1 MPYVQI
7 AWLEGRSIDQKRRI
21 AQRIASVLVEDGKA
35 KPEHIQITFLD
46 LPTTNYALSGT
57 LVADQKPGP

>member
-7 AWLEGRSIDQKRRI
+7 TWLEGRSVDQKRKI
-21 AQRIASVLVEDGKA
+21 AERIASALIEHAKA
-35 KPEHIQITFLD
+35 KPEHIQITLLD
-46 LPTTNYALSGT
+46 LPTINYALSGT

>member
-7 AWLEGRSIDQKRRI
+7 TWLEGRSVEQKRKI
-21 AQRIASVLVEDGKA
+21 AERIASVLIQDGKA

-46 LPTTNYALSGT
+46 LPTTNYAVAGT
-57 LVADQKPGP
+57 LVADQKPNP

>member
-7 AWLEGRSIDQKRRI
+7 TWLEGRSVDQKRKI
-21 AQRIASVLVEDGKA
+21 ADGIASVLIEHAKA

-46 LPTTNYALSGT
+46 LPTTSYALSGT
-57 LVADQKPGP
+57 LVADLKPER

>member
-7 AWLEGRSIDQKRRI
+7 TWLEGRSVNQKRKI
-21 AQRIASVLVEDGKA
+21 AEGIASVLIEHGKA

-46 LPTTNYALSGT
+46 LPTTSYALAGT
-57 LVADQKPGP
+57 LVADQKPDP